1 MEKLKKIILEM
12 GYLTWMICN
21 IAVIYGIGWG
31 AMKLLESESVGQFI
45 LNLALGM
52 VMLFLVIMVS
62 IASLGLI
69 AIMFGDEKM
78 ESKLDDLFDNFKQN
92 KDE

>member
-1 MEKLKKIILEM
+1 MEKLKKIILGM